1 MLELANAFPRLKNIL
16 SRQGIGMDLDIRQS
30 GSVCV
35 LKIKSAL
42 KYGESVTVFE
52 KSIESALESGHSN
65 LIIDLEFMSVI
76 DSCGI
81 GSIVNALL
89 KAKKQGG
96 DAKLV
101 NPSPFAMKTMKLCGI
116 YGLFSVYSSESDAV
130 AACS

>member
-1 MLELANAFPRLKNIL
+1 
-16 SRQGIGMDLDIRQS
+16 MDLDIRQS

-35 LKIKSAL
+35 LKIKGGL
-42 KYGESVTVFE
+42 KYGESVTLFE
-52 KSIESALESGHSN
+52 KSIESALDSGYSN
-65 LIIDLEFMSVI
+65 LIIDLESMPVI

-101 NPSPFAMKTMKLCGI
+101 NPSQFAMKTMKLCGI
-116 YGLFSVYSSESDAV
+116 YGLFSVYPTESDAM